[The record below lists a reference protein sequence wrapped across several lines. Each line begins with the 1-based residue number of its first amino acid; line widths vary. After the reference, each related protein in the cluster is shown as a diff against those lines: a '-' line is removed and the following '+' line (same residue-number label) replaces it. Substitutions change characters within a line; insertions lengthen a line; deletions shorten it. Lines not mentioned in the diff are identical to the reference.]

1 MTTRG
6 PTAQQNPLKQ
16 AAIII
21 QRLEERLAGLAQAEL
36 ERTEPIAIVGIG
48 CRFPGGADAP
58 EAFWELLDA
67 ERDAVQPLDRR
78 WALVG
83 VAPVEAVPHWA
94 GLLTEPI
101 DCFDAAFFGISP
113 REARSLDPQHRLLLE
128 VAWEGLEDAGI
139 PPRSID
145 GSRTGVFVGAFT
157 ADYARTVAR
166 LPREERDAY
175 SATGNMLSIAAGR
188 LSYTLGLQGPCLT
201 VDTACSSSLVAIH
214 LACRSLRAGE
224 SDLAL
229 AGGVSTLLS
238 PDMME
243 AAARTQALSPD
254 GRCRTFDASA
264 NGFVRGEGC
273 GLVVLKRLSDAQRDG
288 DRIWALIRGSAIN
301 HDGRSTGLTAPNV
314 LAQETVLREALRS
327 AHVEAGAVDYVETH
341 GTGTSLGDPIE
352 VEALRATVGPAR
364 SDGTRCVLGAVKT
377 NIGHL
382 EAAAGVAGLIKAAL
396 SLTHERIPRNL
407 NFRTLNPR
415 IRLEGS
421 ALALATEPV
430 PWPRTDRP
438 RFAGVSSFGMSGT
451 NAHVVL
457 EEAPAVEL
465 WPAAPER
472 SAELLVLSGKSEGAL
487 DAQAARL
494 REHLDM
500 HPELGLGDVAF
511 SLATTRSAM
520 THRLAVAVTSREG
533 LLAAL
538 SAVAQGQT
546 PAGAAR
552 CIASSSRGKLALLF
566 TGQGAQTPGMG
577 RGLCAAWPAFREA
590 FDRCVTLFDRE
601 LDRPLR
607 EVMWAEAGSAE
618 SLLLDQTAFTQPALF
633 AVEYALTAL
642 WRSWGVEPELLVG
655 HSIGELVAACVAGV
669 FSLEDGVRLVAAR
682 GRLMQGLSA
691 GGAMVSLGAP
701 EAEVAAAVAPHAAW
715 VSIAAVNGP
724 EQVVIAGVEQ
734 AVQAIAAGFAARGVR
749 TKRLHVSH
757 AFHSPLMEPMLEE
770 FGRVAASVTYRRP
783 SVSLV
788 SNLSGKV
795 VTDELSAPGYWVRHV
810 REAVRFADGVKA
822 LHEAGAGTFLEVGPK
837 PTLLGLLPACLPE
850 AEPTLLASLRA
861 GREEAAGVLEAL
873 GRLWAA
879 GGSVSWPGVF
889 PTAGRRV
896 PLPTYPWQRQRYWI
910 EAPAEGLGATAADA
924 LAQWFYRV
932 DWPEMPRSSVDSRRA
947 RSGGWLVLAD
957 RGGVGEAAAAALSSQ
972 GCSCAVLHAPAEA
985 SAVAEQVTQAL
996 GGRNDWQGVLYLW
1009 GLDAVVEAGASAEE
1023 VGKVTHL
1030 ATAPVLALI
1039 QAVGTGPRSPRL
1051 WIVTRGAC
1059 TVGGEPDAAPCQAAL
1074 WGMGRVAALEH
1085 PGSWG
1090 GLVDLDPEESP
1101 TEVEALVAELLSPDA
1116 EDQLAFRQGRRR
1128 AARLVAAPPEGN
1140 AAPVSLS
1147 AEGSYLVTG
1156 GLGALGLLVARWLV
1170 ERGAGHL
1177 VLISRHGLPDREEWG
1192 RDQPPEVRAR
1202 IAAIEAL
1209 EAQGA
1214 RVTVA
1219 AVDVADAEGMAALLA
1234 AVEPP
1239 LRGVV
1244 HAAGLLDDGL
1254 LAHQDAGRLA
1264 RVLRPKVE
1272 GAWVLHTLT
1281 REQPLDLFVLF
1292 SSASGVFGSIGQGSY
1307 AAGNAFLDAL
1317 ADLRRTQGLAALSIA
1332 WGLWAEGGMG
1342 SQAQRREHEAS
1353 GIWAMPTSRALA
1365 AMEWLL
1371 GTRAT
1376 QRVVIQMDWA
1386 HAGAAP
1392 RDASRGRFWDR
1403 LVTVTKAASSS
1414 AVPAVER
1421 WRNASVVETRSA
1433 LYELVRGVVAGV
1445 MGFTDQGTLDV
1456 RRGFAEQ
1463 GLDSLMAVEI
1473 RKRLQGELGMPLS
1486 ATLAFDHPTVER
1498 LVEYLLSQALE
1509 LQDRTDVRSVRLPA
1523 TEDPIAIVGAACR
1536 FPGGVE
1542 DLESYWQLLTE
1553 GVVVSTEVPADRWN
1567 GADGRGPGSGEAP
1580 RQTYVPRGGF
1590 LREVETFDAAF
1601 FHISPREAMSLDPQ
1615 QRLLLEV
1622 SWEAIERAGQDPS
1635 ALRESPTGVFVGAG
1649 PNEYAERVQDL
1660 ADEAAGL
1667 YSGTGNMLSVAAGRL
1682 SFFLGLHGPT
1692 LAVDTACSSSLVAL
1706 HLGCQ
1711 SLRRGECD
1719 QALVGGVNMLL
1730 SPKTFALLSRMHAL
1744 SPGGR
1749 CKTFSADADGYA
1761 RAEGCAVVVLKRLS
1775 DAQRDRDP
1783 ILAVIRG
1790 TAINH
1795 DGPSSGLT
1803 VPSGPAQEA
1812 LLRQALA
1819 HAGVVPADVDFVE
1832 CHGTGTALGDPI
1844 EVRALSDVYGQ
1855 ARPADRPLI
1864 LGAAKANLGHMEP
1877 AAGLAGL
1884 LKAVLALGQEQIPAQ
1899 PELGELNPLLPWE
1912 ALPVAVAR
1920 AAVPWPRT
1928 DRPRFAGVS
1937 SFGMSGTNAHVVLEE
1952 APAVELWPAAPER
1965 SAELLVLSGKS
1976 EGALDAQAARL
1987 REHLDMHPELGLGD
2001 VAFSLA
2007 TTRSAMNHRLAV
2019 AVTSREG
2026 LLAALSAVAQ
2036 GQTPPGA
2043 ARCIA
2048 SSSRGKL
2055 AFLFTGQGAQ
2065 TPGMGRGLC
2074 AAWPAFREA
2083 FDRCVALFDRELD
2096 RPLCEVMWAE
2106 PGSAESLLLDQ
2117 TAFTQP
2123 ALFTV
2128 EYALTALWRSW
2139 GVEPELVAGHSAGE
2153 LVAACVAGVF
2163 SLEDGVRLVAAR
2175 GRLMQGLSAG
2185 GAMVSLGA
2193 PEAEVAAAVAPHAAW
2208 VSIAAVNGPE
2218 QVVIAGVEQAVQAI
2232 AAGFAARG
2240 VRTKRLHVS
2249 HASHSPLM
2257 EPMLEEFGRVAAS
2270 VTYRRPSVSL
2280 VSNLSGKVVT
2290 DELSAP
2296 GYWVRHVREAVRFAD
2311 GVKALHEAG
2320 AGTFLEVGPKP
2331 TLLGLLP
2338 ACLPEAEPT
2347 LLASL
2352 RAGREEAAG
2361 VLEALG
2367 RLWAAGGSVSW
2378 PGVFPTAGRRVP
2390 LPTYPWQRQRY
2401 WPDIEPD
2408 SRRHAAADPT
2418 QGWFYRVDWPE
2429 IPRSLQKSEEASRGS
2444 WLVLADKGGVGEAVA
2459 AALSTRGLPCV
2470 VLHAPAETS
2479 ATAELVT
2486 EAAGGRSDWQVVLY
2500 LWGLDAVVGA
2510 EASIDEI
2517 GDATRRAT
2525 APVLG
2530 LARFLSTVSCSPRL
2544 WVVTRGACIVGDEPA
2559 IAPCQAALWGMGRV
2573 AALEHPGAWGGL
2585 VDLDPRASPPQAS
2598 PIDGEMLVT
2607 ELLSQETE
2615 DQLAFRHGRR
2625 HAARLVAAPPRGE
2638 AAPASL
2644 SAEASY
2650 LVTGGLGGLGLIVA
2664 QWLVELG
2671 ARHLVLTSRRGLPD
2685 RQAWREQ
2692 QPPEI
2697 RARIAAVEALEARG
2711 ARVTVAA
2718 VDVADVEPMTAL
2730 VSSVEPPLRGVV
2742 HAAGVSVMRPLAE
2755 TDETLLESVLRPKVA
2770 GSWLLHRLL
2779 HGRPLDLFVLFS
2791 SGAAVWGSHSQGAY
2805 AAANAFLDGLAHL
2818 RRSQSLP
2825 ALSVAWGLWA
2835 EGGMADAEA
2844 HARLSDIGVL
2854 PMSTSAA
2861 LSALQRL
2868 VETGAAQ
2875 RTVTRMDWARFAPVY
2890 TARGRRNLL
2899 SALVAGRDIIAPSPP
2914 AAATRNW
2921 RGLSVAEARMA
2932 LHEVVHGAVARVLGF
2947 LDPSALDPGMG
2958 FNEQGLDSLMAVEIR
2973 NLLQAEL
2980 DVRLSTTLAFDHPT
2994 VQRLV
2999 EHLLVDV
3006 LKLEDRSDTQHVRS
3020 LASDEPIAIV
3030 GAACRFP
3037 GGVEDLESYWQ
3048 LLAEGVVVSAEVPAD
3063 RWDAADWYDPD
3074 PEIPGRTYVT
3084 KGAFLRDLQRLDATF
3099 FRISPREAMSLD
3111 PQQRLLLEVSW
3122 EALESAGIA
3131 PDTLRDSPTGVFVGA
3146 GPNEYYT
3153 QRLRGFTDGAA
3164 GLYGG
3169 TGNMLSVAAGRL
3181 SFFLGLHGPTLAMDT
3196 ACSSSLVALHLACQ
3210 SLRLGECDQ
3219 ALVGG
3224 VNVLLAPETFVLLS
3238 RMRALSPDGRC
3249 KTFSADADG
3258 YARGEGCAVVVLKRL
3273 RDAQRAGDSI
3283 LALIR
3288 GSAVNHDGP
3297 SSGLTVPN
3305 GPAQQALLR
3314 QALSQAGVSPV
3325 DVDFVECHGTGTAL
3339 GDPIEVQALSEVYG
3353 PGRSEDRPLVLG
3365 AVKANVAH
3373 LEAASGLASLL
3384 KAVLA
3389 LRHEQIPAQP
3399 ELGELNPHLP
3409 WNTLP
3414 VAVPRK
3420 AVPWGRGARPRRAGV
3435 SAFGLS
3441 GTNVHVVLEEAPE
3454 VELVPAAPARPVELV
3469 VLSAKSAAALD
3480 AAAERLSAHLSAH
3493 PELSLGDV
3501 AFSLATT
3508 RSPMEHRLAIAT
3520 TSREA
3525 LRGALDAAA
3534 QRQTPQGAVRGKA
3547 VSSRGKLAFLFTGQG
3562 AQMPGM
3568 GRGLYEAWPA
3578 FREAFD
3584 RCVALFDRELDQ
3596 PLREVMWAAPG
3607 LAQAARLDQ
3616 TAYAQPALFAL
3627 EYALAALWRS
3637 WGVEPHVLLGHSI
3650 GELVA
3655 ACVAGVFSLED
3666 AVRLVAAR
3674 GRLMQALPAGGAMVA
3689 IAASEAEVAAS
3700 VAPHAATVSIAA
3712 VNGPDAV
3719 VIAGAEVQVLALGAT
3734 FAARGIR
3741 TKRLAVSHAFHSPLM
3756 DPMLEDFQRVA
3767 ATIAYRAPDRPVV
3780 SNVTGHVAGPE
3791 IATPEYWVRHVR
3803 SAVRFGD
3810 GAKALHAAGAATF
3823 VEIGPK
3829 PVLLGLLPACLGEAD
3844 AVLVPSLRAD
3854 RSECEVVLAALGT
3867 WYAWGGALDWKGVF
3881 PDGARRVALP
3891 MYPWQ
3896 RERHWMDLTPRS
3908 AAPAG
3913 IAGRWPLAG
3922 VGLCMPGAVL
3932 HHVLSIGP
3940 RHQPFLGDHLVF
3952 GKVVV
3957 PGAFHVA
3964 VILSIAA
3971 ERWPERAIE
3980 LTGVEFLKA
3989 IAMEPD
3995 QEVELHAVLTPEA
4008 AGDGYLFELATLA
4021 APETERRWTTHA
4033 RGRVQPTDG
4042 APGALPRLE
4051 VLEDRAI
4058 QPLDFAGFLDR
4069 LSAVRIGWGPLWRWL
4084 QDGRVGD
4091 EASLA
4096 TLVPTYPNAHDVAP
4110 LHPILLDNGFAVS
4123 LLATRSEPEDDGTP
4137 PLPFAVERVRWW
4149 RAPVGRVRCGGVP
4162 RSQAFGVSSFVLV
4175 DETGEVV
4182 AEVEGFV
4189 CRRAPREVFLR
4200 QESGA
4205 STAALYRLD
4214 WPEAPLPDAP
4224 AERMEESWV
4233 VVAAPGSEMA
4243 AALATRL
4250 NRCVLAEPKGLEAA
4264 LAGVSPAGVICL
4276 WEPGAHE
4283 EAPAAA
4289 QRVATEGLSVVQAL
4303 RDRAVRLWWVTTG
4316 AVAVEAGERVQVA
4329 TAPVWGLGRTV
4340 MQERPELSCTLVDLE
4355 PEVDAARSADVLLRE
4370 LGRADDETQVVFRS
4384 GERRVARLVKATTPE
4399 GLLVPD
4405 AESYRLEAGQKGTLD
4420 QLRLAPAQR
4429 RAPGPGEV
4437 EIKVTASGL
4446 NFRTVLAVLG
4456 MYPGDAGPMGGD
4468 CAGIVTA
4475 VGQGVHHLSVG
4486 DAVMTLGTLHR
4497 FVTVDARLVV
4507 RQPAGL
4513 TPAQAATVPVA
4524 FLTAWLALH
4533 DLGNLRRG
4541 ERVLIHAAAG
4551 GVGMAAVQIARWIGA
4566 EVFAT
4571 ASPSKWAAV
4580 QAMGVPRTHIASSR
4594 TLEFAETFRQVTGGR
4609 GVDVVLNALA
4619 GEFVD
4624 ASLSLLTTG
4633 GRFLEMGKTDI
4644 RDRAAVAAAHP
4655 GVRYRVFD
4663 ILELAPDRTREIL
4676 ERVVEGFAAGHLR
4689 ALPVHAFA
4697 ITKAEAA
4704 FRFMAQARH
4713 QGKVVLLPAPS
4724 AAPLAPT
4731 GTVLLTG
4738 GLGALGL
4745 HVARWLAQQGAP
4757 HMVLTGRR
4765 GLDTPGAAKAVAEIE
4780 ALGARVTIAA
4790 SDVADRN
4797 ALEAVLQAIPAEWPL
4812 QGVIHAA
4819 GALDDGVLDEQTTD
4833 RFSRVLAPKVTGAW
4847 NLHELTAGNDLAF
4860 FVLFSSMSGL
4870 LGSAGQSNYA
4880 AANTFLDALA
4890 AHRRAEGL
4898 AAQSLAWGPW
4908 SDGGMAAGL
4917 SAALQARLARHGMGA
4932 LSPAQGTAL
4941 LGQALARPETQL
4953 GAMSLDVRAASQA
4966 SGAAVPP
4973 VWRALVR
4980 AEARHAAA
4988 GAQGALAARLGAL
5001 PEARRADEVRK
5012 VVQAEIA
5019 RVLSWGAASA
5029 VPVDRPLSDLGLDS
5043 LTAVELRNVLGQ
5055 RVGATLPATLAFD
5068 HPTVD
5073 ALTRWLLDKVLAV
5086 AEPSVSPAKS
5096 SPQVALDEPIA
5107 VIGIG
5112 CRFPGGVTD
5121 PESFWRLLEEG
5132 SDAVV
5137 EVPHERWDIDAFY
5150 DPDPDVRGKMT
5161 TRFGGFLSDIDRFE
5175 PAFFGISPREA
5186 TTMDPQ
5192 QRLLLE
5198 TSWEAFER
5206 AGILPE
5212 RLMGSDTGVF
5222 VGLFYQEYAALAGG
5236 IEAFD
5241 GYLGTGTT
5249 ASVASGRI
5257 SYVLGLKGP
5266 SLTVDTACSSSLVA
5280 VHLACQ
5286 ALRRGEC
5293 SVALAGGV
5301 ALMLTPATFVEF
5313 SRLRGLAPDGRC
5325 KSFSAAADGVGWSEG
5340 CAMLLLKPL
5349 RDAQRDG
5356 DPILAVIRGTAVNQ
5370 DGRSNGLTAPN
5381 GSSQQ
5386 EVIRRALE
5394 QAGLAPADVS
5404 YVECHGTGTTLGDPI
5419 EVQALGAVLAQGRPS
5434 DRPLVIGSVKSN
5446 IGHTQAAAGVAGV
5459 IKVALALER
5468 GLIPRSL
5475 HFDAPNPHIPW
5486 SELAV
5491 QVAAKPVEWTRNG
5504 APRRAGVSSFG
5515 VSGTNAHVV
5524 LEEAPAAAFAPAAAR
5539 SAELFV
5545 LSAKSAAALDAQA
5558 ARLSAHVVA
5567 HPELGL
5573 GDLAFSLATT
5583 RSPMTYRLA
5592 VAATSREA
5600 LSAALDTAAQGQAP
5614 PAAARGHAS
5623 TGSAPKVVFVFPG
5636 QGSQWLG
5643 MGQKLL
5649 SEEPVFRDALSACDR
5664 AIQAE
5669 AGWSL
5674 LAELAADETT
5684 SQLGRIDVVQPALF
5698 AIEVALSAL
5707 WRSWGVEPD
5716 AVVGHSMGEVAAA
5729 HVAGALSLED
5739 AVAIICRRSL
5749 LLRRIS
5755 GQGEMAVVE
5764 LSLAEAEAALLGYE
5778 DRLSVAVSNSPRS
5791 TVLAG
5796 EPAAL
5801 AEVLAILAAKGVFC
5815 RRVKV
5820 DVASHSPQIDPLRDE
5835 LLAALG
5841 ELEPR
5846 QATVSMRSTV
5856 TSTIVAGPEL
5866 VASYWADNVRQP
5878 VRFAEAVQSL
5888 MEGGHGL
5895 FVEMSPHP
5903 ILTTSVEEIRRATK
5917 REGVAVG
5924 SLRRGQDERLSML
5937 EALGALWVHGQ
5948 AVGWERLFSAGGA
5961 GLRRVPLPTY
5971 PWQRE
5976 RYWVEAPTGGA
5987 ASGSR
5992 FAHAGSHPLLG
6003 EMQTLSTQ
6011 RSTRVWETTLD
6022 LKRLPWLGDHRV
6034 QGAVVF
6040 PGAAYLEMALS
6051 SGAEALGDGPL
6062 QVSDVVLAEALA
6074 FADDTPVAVQVM
6086 ATEERPGRLQFHV
6099 ASRVPGH
6106 GRAAFRSHARGVL
6119 RQTERAEVPAR
6130 LDLAALRA
6138 RLQASAPAAATYAA
6152 LAEMGLE
6159 YGPAFQ
6165 GLVELW
6171 RGEGEALGRVRLP
6184 EAAGSPAACRLH
6196 PALLDACFHVSSAFA
6211 DRGEATPW
6219 VPVEIGS
6226 LRWFQRP
6233 SGELWCHAR
6242 SVSHGKPTPD
6252 RRSTDFWVV
6261 DSTGAIVAE
6270 ISGLVAQRLA
6280 GGVRR
6285 REEDD
6290 WFMEPAWEPTAVP
6303 GSEVTA
6309 GRWLLIGSGGGLGAA
6324 LYSALTEAGHSVVHA
6339 TGHGTSAAGL
6349 QALLTASFDGQAPT
6363 SVVHLGS
6370 LDERGVLDAD
6380 APFDADALEES
6391 LVRGC
6396 DSVLW
6401 TVQAVAGAGFRDP
6414 PRLWLVTRGA
6424 QAIGAGDVS
6433 VAQAPL
6439 LGLGRVIALEHA
6451 ELRCARI
6458 DLDPA
6463 RRDGEVDE
6471 LLAELLADDAEE
6483 EVAFRGG
6490 ERRVAR
6496 LVRRLPETDCRE
6508 KIEPAEGRPF
6518 RLEIDGSGVLDDLV
6532 LRATE
6537 RRPPGPGEVEIAVE
6551 AAGLNFL
6558 DVMRAMGIYPG
6569 PGDGP
6574 VALGA
6579 ECSGRIVAMGE
6590 GVESLRIG
6598 QDVVAVAPF
6607 SFGTH
6612 VTIDARMV
6620 APRPAALT
6628 AAQAAALPVAFMTAW
6643 YGLVHLGRL
6652 RAGERVLIHS
6662 ATGGT
6667 GLAAVQIARHLGAE
6681 IFATA
6686 GTPEKRAWLREQGI
6700 AHVMDSRSLDFAEQ
6714 VLAAT
6719 KGEGVDVVLNS
6730 LSGAAIDASLAT
6742 LVPDGRF
6749 IELGKTDIYADRS
6762 LGLAHFRKSLSYSAV
6777 DLAGLAVRRPERV
6790 AALLAEVVDLLARGA
6805 LQPLPVE
6812 IFPLSRAADAFR
6824 KMAQAQHLGKL
6835 VLALEDPDVRIRVP
6849 GESGVAIRADG
6860 TYLVTGGLGGLG
6872 LSVAGWLAEQGA
6884 GHLVLVGRSGAVSAE
6899 QQTAVAALEA
6909 HGARVTVAR
6918 ADVADRAQIERIL
6931 REVTASGMP
6940 LRGVVHAAGI
6950 LDDGL
6955 LMQQTPARFRAVMA
6969 PKVRGALH
6977 LHALTR
6983 EAPLSF
6989 FVLYASGAGLLGSPG
7004 QGNYAAANTFL
7015 DALAHHRRAQGLPAL
7030 SIDWGLFADVGLAA
7044 GQQNRGARLVT
7055 RGTRSLTP
7063 DEGLWALERLLDGD
7077 RTQAGVMPFDVRQWV
7092 EFYPAAASSRR
7103 LSRLV
7108 TARRVASGR
7117 LAGDRDLLERLATAE
7132 AGARAGM
7139 LQEVVRAQVSQVL
7152 RLPEGKLDVDAPLTS
7167 LGMDSLMGLE
7177 LRNRIEAVLGI
7188 TMPATLLWTYPTVAA
7203 LSAHLASHV
7212 VSTGDGE
7219 SARPPDTGNVAPM
7232 THEVASL
7239 DEDGL
7244 FALIDES
7251 LARAGKR

>member
-78 WALVG
+78 WGLVG

-94 GLLTEPI
+94 GLLIEPI

-229 AGGVSTLLS
+229 AGGVSALLS

-327 AHVEAGAVDYVETH
+327 AQVEAGAVDYVETH

-415 IRLEGS
+415 LRLEGS

-465 WPAAPER
+465 GPAAPER

-590 FDRCVTLFDRE
+590 FDRCVALFDRE
-601 LDRPLR
+601 LDRPLC
-607 EVMWAEAGSAE
+607 EVMWAEPGSAE

-633 AVEYALTAL
+633 TVEYALTAL

-1023 VGKVTHL
+1023 VAEVTHL
-1030 ATAPVLALI
+1030 AAAPVLALI
-1039 QAVGTGPRSPRL
+1039 QALGTGPRSPRL

-1059 TVGGEPDAAPCQAAL
+1059 TVGDEPAIAPCQAAL

-1403 LVTVTKAASSS
+1403 LVTATKAASSS

-1509 LQDRTDVRSVRLPA
+1509 LQDRTDVRSARLPA

-1567 GADGRGPGSGEAP
+1567 GADGRVPGSGEAQ

-1730 SPKTFALLSRMHAL
+1730 SPRTFALLSRMHAL

-1952 APAVELWPAAPER
+1952 APAVELGPAAPER

-2007 TTRSAMNHRLAV
+2007 TTRSAMTHRLAV

-2036 GQTPPGA
+2036 GQTPAGA

-2055 AFLFTGQGAQ
+2055 ALLFTGQGAQ

-2249 HASHSPLM
+2249 HAFHSPLM

-2280 VSNLSGKVVT
+2280 VSNLSGKVVA

-2338 ACLPEAEPT
+2338 ACLPETEPT

-2401 WPDIEPD
+2401 WPDIELD

-2585 VDLDPRASPPQAS
+2585 VDLDSRASPPQAS

-2625 HAARLVAAPPRGE
+2625 HAARLVAAPPQGQ
-2638 AAPASL
+2638 AAPVSL

-2932 LHEVVHGAVARVLGF
+2932 LHEIVHGAVARVLGF

-3353 PGRSEDRPLVLG
+3353 PGRSGDRPLVLG
-3365 AVKANVAH
+3365 AAKANVAH

-3454 VELVPAAPARPVELV
+3454 VEPVPAAPARPVELV

-3501 AFSLATT
+3501 AFTLATT

-3584 RCVALFDRELDQ
+3584 RCAALFDRELDQ

-3655 ACVAGVFSLED
+3655 ACVASVFSLED

-3780 SNVTGHVAGPE
+3780 SNVTGRVAGPE

-3854 RSECEVVLAALGT
+3854 RSECEVVLAALGA

-4276 WEPGAHE
+4276 WEAGAHE

-4303 RDRAVRLWWVTTG
+4303 RDRAVRLWWVTMG

-4340 MQERPELSCTLVDLE
+4340 MQERPELCCTLVDLE
-4355 PEVDAARSADVLLRE
+4355 PEADAARSADVLLRE

-4384 GERRVARLVKATTPE
+4384 GKRRVARLVKATTPE

-4468 CAGIVTA
+4468 CAGVVTA
-4475 VGQGVHHLSVG
+4475 VGQGVRHVAVG

-4624 ASLSLLTTG
+4624 ASLSLLSTG

-4745 HVARWLAQQGAP
+4745 HVARWLAQQGVP

-4765 GLDTPGAAKAVAEIE
+4765 GLDTPGAAKTVAEIE

-4847 NLHELTAGNDLAF
+4847 NLHELTSGNDLAF

-5019 RVLSWGAASA
+5019 RVLSWSAASA

-5086 AEPSVSPAKS
+5086 AEPSVSSAKS

-5107 VIGIG
+5107 IIGIG
-5112 CRFPGGVTD
+5112 CRFPGGVAD

-6086 ATEERPGRLQFHV
+6086 ATEERPGRLQFLV

-6463 RRDGEVDE
+6463 RCDGEVDE

-6569 PGDGP
+6569 SGDGP

-6590 GVESLRIG
+6590 GVESLHIG

-6628 AAQAAALPVAFMTAW
+6628 AAQAAALPVALMTAW

-6714 VLAAT
+6714 VLVAT